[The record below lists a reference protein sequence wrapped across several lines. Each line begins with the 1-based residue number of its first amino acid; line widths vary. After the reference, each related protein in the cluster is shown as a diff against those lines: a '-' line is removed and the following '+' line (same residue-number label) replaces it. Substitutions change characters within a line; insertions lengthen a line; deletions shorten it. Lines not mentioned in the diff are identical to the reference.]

1 MAVTPLLDAYMMRV
15 YARNIS
21 LRANARNRYCL
32 TMSETLDPV
41 AAWRA
46 VLLAQSRT
54 LRAIERDLA
63 AAGTIALGWYD
74 GLLELNAA
82 PDRRLRMQDLGL
94 RAVLSR
100 TRVSRIVSEL
110 ETAGYVERVPD
121 LVDGRATLA
130 AITPAGRAA
139 LRHAAPAYMAGIEEH
154 FTRHLTGTQQRTIA
168 TALQRVIDAHDAQT
182 DPRR

>member
-1 MAVTPLLDAYMMRV
+1 MRV
-15 YARNIS
+15 YARIIGM
-21 LRANARNRYCL
+21 RAYTRNLYDVV
-32 TMSETLDPV
+32 MPESLDPV

-46 VLLAQSRT
+46 VLLAQSRA

-63 AAGTIALGWYD
+63 AAEMIPLGWYD
-74 GLLELNAA
+74 VLLELNAA

-110 ETAGYVERVPD
+110 EARGHVERIADPD
-121 LVDGRATLA
+121 DKRATLA
-130 AITPAGRAA
+130 AITTSGLAA
-139 LRHAAPAYMAGIEEH
+139 LRHAAPTYLAGIEEH
-154 FTRHLTGTQQRTIA
+154 FTRHLTLVQQRTIA
-168 TALQRVIDAHDAQT
+168 SALQRVIDAHDTQT